1 MILKDDGFFAEL
13 DDSFMCYI
21 TGRLG
26 SGKTL
31 LAVELCERYLKKGY
45 KMLSQISCVWN
56 DDIASMKMDD
66 RGRRKVVILIDEVG
80 LYFRKA
86 STAGSVSS
94 FARKQNCYLIF
105 AGRKA
110 PHEDLCDLSL
120 QLWFDFFKWFLI
132 PLKVWRF
139 DRINGRKTYHGYVW
153 QFAWWEYYGVYDTLD
168 PGDNPRLLVETVQ
181 RWTREFFERYN
192 RSYSVSDVDTTG
204 NDNETEIINDMA
216 ASVRKMGDT
225 SKELASLARKQ
236 KRGRW

>member
-31 LAVELCERYLKKGY
+31 LAVELCERYLKRGY

-56 DDIASMKMDD
+56 DDISSMRMDD
-66 RGRRKVVILIDEVG
+66 YGRRKVVILIDEVG

-86 STAGSVSS
+86 ATAGSVSS
-94 FARKQNCYLIF
+94 FARKQDCYLIF

-168 PGDNPRLLVETVQ
+168 PGDNPGLLVETVKK
-181 RWTREFFERYN
+181 WTREFFERYN
-192 RSYSVSDVDTTG
+192 RKYSISDVDTSG
-204 NDNETEIINDMA
+204 DDNETEVLNDLLS
-216 ASVRKMGDT
+216 SVRKVGDV
-225 SKELASLARKQ
+225 SKELASVARKQ